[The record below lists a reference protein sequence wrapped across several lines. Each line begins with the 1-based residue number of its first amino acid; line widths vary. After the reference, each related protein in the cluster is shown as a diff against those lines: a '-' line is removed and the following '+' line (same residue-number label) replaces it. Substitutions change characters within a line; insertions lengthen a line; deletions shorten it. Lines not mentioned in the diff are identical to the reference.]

1 MKNIFVVGLILS
13 SVMLVSCSTK
23 KNNSSVTQTKS
34 SNVADNSRQSK
45 SSEVSKPSET
55 IASSNESVK
64 IPDVQ
69 GSDLTQARLA
79 LYQAGVDS
87 SSISD
92 EQLVK
97 YWQAAKQEKSDC
109 CAEGWKGNAQTD
121 HWAIQ
126 RCRYAVCRR
135 RQGR

>member
-45 SSEVSKPSET
+45 ASEVSKPSET

-97 YWQAAKQEKSDC
+97 YWQAAKQEKSDFVQYV
-109 CAEGWKGNAQTD
+109 KD
-121 HWAIQ
+121 
-126 RCRYAVCRR
+126 RL
-135 RQGR
+135 